1 MHSSCFAL
9 SKLRSTFDRAKRG
22 PKLTIHNKHSR
33 NNNIMIMMIMFTLM
47 IMITIRKPQRA
58 LLGTTSDSNNNN
70 NNNEGAPKRSH
81 KNKHNLLLI
90 TFIVVVCVCV
100 VRKWQRL
107 ICKPR
112 NYATHSF
119 APRSHLLL
127 LLLLHFL
134 LLRSPC
140 TNLACVRYVPS
151 PVYCLDRC
159 SVGLDIE
166 LPLCA
171 QLGLLADRRRS
182 QLIAVRSHC
191 DRSMA
196 KWSCLELGHHPG
208 QTFASHLHTYIHN
221 ILCLAPIPSA

>member
-1 MHSSCFAL
+1 M
-9 SKLRSTFDRAKRG
+9 
-22 PKLTIHNKHSR
+22 
-33 NNNIMIMMIMFTLM
+33 
-47 IMITIRKPQRA
+47 
-58 LLGTTSDSNNNN
+58 
-70 NNNEGAPKRSH
+70 
-81 KNKHNLLLI
+81 
-90 TFIVVVCVCV
+90 CVCV

-127 LLLLHFL
+127 LLLLHLL

-182 QLIAVRSHC
+182 PSIAV
-191 DRSMA
+191 DRSA
-196 KWSCLELGHHPG
+196 ITLRSING
-208 QTFASHLHTYIHN
+208 QV
-221 ILCLAPIPSA
+221 ILP

>member
-1 MHSSCFAL
+1 M
-9 SKLRSTFDRAKRG
+9 
-22 PKLTIHNKHSR
+22 
-33 NNNIMIMMIMFTLM
+33 
-47 IMITIRKPQRA
+47 
-58 LLGTTSDSNNNN
+58 
-70 NNNEGAPKRSH
+70 
-81 KNKHNLLLI
+81 
-90 TFIVVVCVCV
+90 CV

-127 LLLLHFL
+127 LLLLHLLLLLL

-182 QLIAVRSHC
+182 QLIAV
-191 DRSMA
+191 DRS
-196 KWSCLELGHHPG
+196 WSQCDHTAIDQWPSNLALNLATTLGKPLHHIYI
-208 QTFASHLHTYIHN
+208 HYLHYIHN
-221 ILCLAPIPSA
+221 ILCLASIRSA